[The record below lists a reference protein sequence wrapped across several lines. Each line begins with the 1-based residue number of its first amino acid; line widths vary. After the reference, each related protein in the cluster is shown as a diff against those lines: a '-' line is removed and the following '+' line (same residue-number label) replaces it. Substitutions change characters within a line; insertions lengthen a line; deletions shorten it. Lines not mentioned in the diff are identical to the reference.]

1 MQPLPPPPP
10 AGASKDSLR
19 RHYRQLRRQSLPL
32 AEAALLEVLATALPQ
47 ALAAADAKASARANP
62 QAASS
67 PPAAASPSKGSAPPK
82 AAPSRLGL
90 YWPVGHEPDWRPLL
104 ERWPEA
110 LRQRLALPVV
120 RSVGGVGRL
129 TYGAWHPADPLR
141 ADGCGIP
148 APVAAAPLE
157 AHALALLLVPA
168 LAIDQRGIRLGS
180 GGGWYDRLR
189 ADPAWRQLPALA
201 VLPAACLAPSLPA
214 DPWDVP
220 FTGWLDETG
229 GSTKVSGFD

>member
-10 AGASKDSLR
+10 AGAAKDSLR

-47 ALAAADAKASARANP
+47 ALAAADAKASARANLQAKP
-62 QAASS
+62 QA
-67 PPAAASPSKGSAPPK
+67 G
-82 AAPSRLGL
+82 PSRLGL

-120 RSVGGVGRL
+120 RCEGGVGRL

-157 AHALALLLVPA
+157 AHELALLLVPA

-229 GSTKVSGFD
+229 GATKVSGFN

>member
-10 AGASKDSLR
+10 AGAAKDSLR

-32 AEAALLEVLATALPQ
+32 AEPALLEVLATALPQ
-47 ALAAADAKASARANP
+47 ALAAADAKASAGANLQAKP
-62 QAASS
+62 Q
-67 PPAAASPSKGSAPPK
+67 

-120 RSVGGVGRL
+120 RCEGGVGRL

-157 AHALALLLVPA
+157 ADALALLLVPA

-229 GSTKVSGFD
+229 GATKVSGFN

>member
-47 ALAAADAKASARANP
+47 ALEAADAQTEP
-62 QAASS
+62 QA
-67 PPAAASPSKGSAPPK
+67 G
-82 AAPSRLGL
+82 PSRLGL

-120 RSVGGVGRL
+120 RCLGGVGLL
-129 TYGAWHPADPLR
+129 TYGAWHPADPLV
-141 ADGCGIP
+141 ADHCGIP
-148 APVAAAPLE
+148 APVAAAPLQT
-157 AHALALLLVPA
+157 HQLALLLVPA
-168 LAIDQRGIRLGS
+168 LAMDQRGIRLGS

-189 ADPAWRQLPALA
+189 ADPAWRQVPALA
-201 VLPAACLAPSLPA
+201 VLPAACVAPSLPA
-214 DPWDVP
+214 DHWDVP
-220 FTGWLDETG
+220 FTGWLDESG
-229 GSTKVSGFD
+229 GSIKVSGFN

>member
-10 AGASKDSLR
+10 AGAAKDSLR

-47 ALAAADAKASARANP
+47 ALAAADAKASARATAQAKP
-62 QAASS
+62 Q
-67 PPAAASPSKGSAPPK
+67 

-120 RSVGGVGRL
+120 RCEGGVGRL

-229 GSTKVSGFD
+229 GSTKVSGFN

>member
-1 MQPLPPPPP
+1 MQPLPPSPP
-10 AGASKDSLR
+10 AGAAKDSLR

-32 AEAALLEVLATALPQ
+32 AEPALLEVLATALPQ
-47 ALAAADAKASARANP
+47 ALAAADAKASAGANLQAKP
-62 QAASS
+62 Q
-67 PPAAASPSKGSAPPK
+67 

-120 RSVGGVGRL
+120 RCEGGVGRL

-157 AHALALLLVPA
+157 AQALALLLVPA

-220 FTGWLDETG
+220 FTGWLDESG
-229 GSTKVSGFD
+229 GSTKVSGFN

>member
-10 AGASKDSLR
+10 AGAAKDSLR

-47 ALAAADAKASARANP
+47 ALEAADAKASARANLQAKP
-62 QAASS
+62 Q
-67 PPAAASPSKGSAPPK
+67 

-120 RSVGGVGRL
+120 RCEGGVGRL

-229 GSTKVSGFD
+229 GATKVSGFN

>member
-10 AGASKDSLR
+10 AGAAKDSLR

-47 ALAAADAKASARANP
+47 ALESADAKASARATAQAKP
-62 QAASS
+62 QA
-67 PPAAASPSKGSAPPK
+67 G
-82 AAPSRLGL
+82 PSRLGL

-120 RSVGGVGRL
+120 RCEGGVGRL

-157 AHALALLLVPA
+157 AQALALLLVPA

-189 ADPAWRQLPALA
+189 ADPAWCQLPALA

-229 GSTKVSGFD
+229 GATKVSGFN

>member
-10 AGASKDSLR
+10 AGAAKDSLR

-47 ALAAADAKASARANP
+47 ALAAADAKASARATAQAKP
-62 QAASS
+62 Q
-67 PPAAASPSKGSAPPK
+67 

-120 RSVGGVGRL
+120 RCEGGVGRL

-157 AHALALLLVPA
+157 AHELALLLVPA

-229 GSTKVSGFD
+229 GSTKVSGFN

>member
-10 AGASKDSLR
+10 AGAAKDSLR

-47 ALAAADAKASARANP
+47 ALAAADAKASARANLQAKP
-62 QAASS
+62 Q
-67 PPAAASPSKGSAPPK
+67 

-120 RSVGGVGRL
+120 RCEGGVGRL

-157 AHALALLLVPA
+157 ADALALLLVPA

-229 GSTKVSGFD
+229 GATKVSGFN

>member
-10 AGASKDSLR
+10 AGAAKDSLR

-47 ALAAADAKASARANP
+47 ALASADAKASARATAQAKP
-62 QAASS
+62 QA
-67 PPAAASPSKGSAPPK
+67 G
-82 AAPSRLGL
+82 PSRLGL

-120 RSVGGVGRL
+120 RCEGGVGRL

-157 AHALALLLVPA
+157 AQALALLLVPA

-229 GSTKVSGFD
+229 GATKVSGFN

>member
-32 AEAALLEVLATALPQ
+32 AEAALLEVLATTLPQ
-47 ALAAADAKASARANP
+47 ALEAADAHADAREATAQAKP
-62 QAASS
+62 QA
-67 PPAAASPSKGSAPPK
+67 G
-82 AAPSRLGL
+82 PSRLGL

-120 RSVGGVGRL
+120 RCEGGIGRL
-129 TYGAWHPADPLR
+129 TYGAWHPADPLH

-148 APVAAAPLE
+148 APVAAAPLQ
-157 AHALALLLVPA
+157 AHQLALLLVPA
-168 LAIDQRGIRLGS
+168 LAMDQRGIRLGS

-189 ADPAWRQLPALA
+189 ADPAWRQVPALA

-229 GSTKVSGFD
+229 RSTKVSGFD

>member
-32 AEAALLEVLATALPQ
+32 AEAALLEVLATTLPQ
-47 ALAAADAKASARANP
+47 ALEAADAHADAREATAQAKP
-62 QAASS
+62 QA
-67 PPAAASPSKGSAPPK
+67 G
-82 AAPSRLGL
+82 PSRLGL

-120 RSVGGVGRL
+120 RCEGGIGRL
-129 TYGAWHPADPLR
+129 TYGAWHPADPLL

-148 APVAAAPLE
+148 APVAAAPLQ
-157 AHALALLLVPA
+157 AHQLALLLVPA
-168 LAIDQRGIRLGS
+168 LAMDQRGIRLGS

-189 ADPAWRQLPALA
+189 ADPAWRQVPALA
-201 VLPAACLAPSLPA
+201 VLPAACVAPSLPA

-220 FTGWLDETG
+220 FTGWLDESG
-229 GSTKVSGFD
+229 GSIKVSGFN

>member
-19 RHYRQLRRQSLPL
+19 RHYRQLRLQSLPL
-32 AEAALLEVLATALPQ
+32 VEAALLEVLATALPQ
-47 ALAAADAKASARANP
+47 ALAAADAQAEDLVATAQAEP
-62 QAASS
+62 Q
-67 PPAAASPSKGSAPPK
+67 

-120 RSVGGVGRL
+120 RCEGGVGRL
-129 TYGAWHPADPLR
+129 TYGAWHPADPLL

-157 AHALALLLVPA
+157 AHELALLLVPA
-168 LAIDQRGIRLGS
+168 LAMDQRGIRLGS

-189 ADPAWRQLPALA
+189 ADPAWRLLPALA
-201 VLPAACLAPSLPA
+201 VLPAACVAPSLPA

-229 GSTKVSGFD
+229 RSTKVSGFN

>member
-32 AEAALLEVLATALPQ
+32 AEPALLEVLATALPQ
-47 ALAAADAKASARANP
+47 ALAAADAKASARANLQAKP
-62 QAASS
+62 Q
-67 PPAAASPSKGSAPPK
+67 

-120 RSVGGVGRL
+120 RCEGGVGRL
-129 TYGAWHPADPLR
+129 TYGAWHPADPLL

-148 APVAAAPLE
+148 APMAAAPLE
-157 AHALALLLVPA
+157 AHELALLLVPA
-168 LAIDQRGIRLGS
+168 LAMDQRGIRLGS

-220 FTGWLDETG
+220 FTGWLDESG
-229 GSTKVSGFD
+229 GSTKVSGFN

>member
-10 AGASKDSLR
+10 AGAAKDSLR

-32 AEAALLEVLATALPQ
+32 AEPALLEVLATALPQ
-47 ALAAADAKASARANP
+47 ALAAADAKASARANLQAKP
-62 QAASS
+62 QA
-67 PPAAASPSKGSAPPK
+67 G
-82 AAPSRLGL
+82 PSRLGL

-120 RSVGGVGRL
+120 RCEGGVGRL

-229 GSTKVSGFD
+229 GATKVSGFN

>member
-1 MQPLPPPPP
+1 MEALNLPPPP
-10 AGASKDSLR
+10 GASKDLLR

-47 ALAAADAKASARANP
+47 ALAAADAEANDLVASDLV
-62 QAASS
+62 ASG
-67 PPAAASPSKGSAPPK
+67 PAPPHSGT
-82 AAPSRLGL
+82 SRLGL

-110 LRQRLALPVV
+110 LRRRLALPVV
-120 RSVGGVGRL
+120 RCVGGAERL
-129 TYGAWHPADPLR
+129 TYGAWQPTDPLL

-148 APVAAAPLE
+148 APVTAAPLQAQE
-157 AHALALLLVPA
+157 LALLLVPA
-168 LAIDQRGIRLGS
+168 LAMDQRGIRLGS

-189 ADPAWRQLPALA
+189 ADPTWRQVPALA
-201 VLPAACLAPSLPA
+201 VLPAACVAASLPF

-220 FTGWLDETG
+220 FSGWLDETG
-229 GSTKVSGFD
+229 GPNKVSGFD

>member
-1 MQPLPPPPP
+1 MEALNLPPPP
-10 AGASKDSLR
+10 GASKDLLR

-47 ALAAADAKASARANP
+47 ALDAADARTGAQASALADAMANP
-62 QAASS
+62 QS
-67 PPAAASPSKGSAPPK
+67 GT
-82 AAPSRLGL
+82 SRLGL

-110 LRQRLALPVV
+110 LRRRLALPVV
-120 RSVGGVGRL
+120 RCLGGVERL
-129 TYGAWHPADPLR
+129 TYGAWHPTDPLR

-148 APVAAAPLE
+148 APVTAAPLE
-157 AHALALLLVPA
+157 PHSLALLLVPA
-168 LAIDQRGIRLGS
+168 LAMDRRGIRLGS

-189 ADPAWRQLPALA
+189 ADPAWRQVPALA
-201 VLPAACLAPSLPA
+201 VLPAACVAPSLPV

-220 FTGWLDETG
+220 FSGWLDETG
-229 GSTKVSGFD
+229 GPIKVSGFD

>member
-10 AGASKDSLR
+10 AGAAKDSLR

-47 ALAAADAKASARANP
+47 ALEAADAKASARATAQAKP
-62 QAASS
+62 QA
-67 PPAAASPSKGSAPPK
+67 G
-82 AAPSRLGL
+82 PSRLGL

-120 RSVGGVGRL
+120 RCEGGVGRL

-157 AHALALLLVPA
+157 AHELALLLVPA

-189 ADPAWRQLPALA
+189 ADPTWRQLPALA

>member
-32 AEAALLEVLATALPQ
+32 AEAALLEVLATTLPQ
-47 ALAAADAKASARANP
+47 ALEAADAHADALEATAQAKP
-62 QAASS
+62 QA
-67 PPAAASPSKGSAPPK
+67 G
-82 AAPSRLGL
+82 PSRLGL

-120 RSVGGVGRL
+120 RCEGGIGRL
-129 TYGAWHPADPLR
+129 TYGAWHPADPLL

-148 APVAAAPLE
+148 APVAAAPLQ
-157 AHALALLLVPA
+157 ADQLALLLVPA
-168 LAIDQRGIRLGS
+168 LAMDQRGIRLGS

-189 ADPAWRQLPALA
+189 ADPAWRQVPALA
-201 VLPAACLAPSLPA
+201 VLPAACVAPSLPA

-220 FTGWLDETG
+220 FTGWLDESG
-229 GSTKVSGFD
+229 GSTKVSGFN

>member
-10 AGASKDSLR
+10 AGAAKDSLR

-32 AEAALLEVLATALPQ
+32 AEPALLEVLATALPQ
-47 ALAAADAKASARANP
+47 ALAAADAKASARANLQAKP
-62 QAASS
+62 Q
-67 PPAAASPSKGSAPPK
+67 

-120 RSVGGVGRL
+120 RCEGGVGRL

-157 AHALALLLVPA
+157 AQALALLLVPA

-229 GSTKVSGFD
+229 GATKVSGFN

>member
-10 AGASKDSLR
+10 AGAAKDSLR

-47 ALAAADAKASARANP
+47 ALAAADAKASARATAQAKP
-62 QAASS
+62 QA
-67 PPAAASPSKGSAPPK
+67 G
-82 AAPSRLGL
+82 PSRLGL

-120 RSVGGVGRL
+120 RCEGGVGRL

-157 AHALALLLVPA
+157 ADALALLLVPA

-229 GSTKVSGFD
+229 GATKVSGFN

>member
-10 AGASKDSLR
+10 AGAAKDSLR

-47 ALAAADAKASARANP
+47 ALEAADAKASARANLQAKP
-62 QAASS
+62 Q
-67 PPAAASPSKGSAPPK
+67 

-120 RSVGGVGRL
+120 RCEGGVGRL
-129 TYGAWHPADPLR
+129 TYGAWHPADPLS

-189 ADPAWRQLPALA
+189 ADPAWRLLPALA
-201 VLPAACLAPSLPA
+201 VLPAACVAPSLPA

-220 FTGWLDETG
+220 FTGWLDESG
-229 GSTKVSGFD
+229 GSIKVSGFN

>member
-32 AEAALLEVLATALPQ
+32 AEAALLEVLATTLPQ
-47 ALAAADAKASARANP
+47 ALEAADAHADAREATAQAKP
-62 QAASS
+62 QA
-67 PPAAASPSKGSAPPK
+67 G
-82 AAPSRLGL
+82 PSRLGL

-120 RSVGGVGRL
+120 RCQGGIGRL
-129 TYGAWHPADPLR
+129 TYGAWHPADPLL

-148 APVAAAPLE
+148 APVAAAPLQ
-157 AHALALLLVPA
+157 AHQLALLLVPA
-168 LAIDQRGIRLGS
+168 LAMDQRGIRLGS

-189 ADPAWRQLPALA
+189 ADPAWRQVPALA

-220 FTGWLDETG
+220 FNGWLDETG
-229 GSTKVSGFD
+229 GSIKVSGFY

>member
-32 AEAALLEVLATALPQ
+32 VEAALLEVLATALPQ
-47 ALAAADAKASARANP
+47 ALQAADAQAEDLVATAHADALVATAQVEP
-62 QAASS
+62 QSS
-67 PPAAASPSKGSAPPK
+67 
-82 AAPSRLGL
+82 PSRLGL
-90 YWPVGHEPDWRPLL
+90 YWPLGHEPDWRPLL
-104 ERWPEA
+104 DRWPEA
-110 LRQRLALPVV
+110 LLQRLALPVV
-120 RSVGGVGRL
+120 RCESGVGRL
-129 TYGAWHPADPLR
+129 TYGAWHPADPLL

-148 APVAAAPLE
+148 APVAAAPLQ
-157 AHALALLLVPA
+157 AHQLALLLVPA
-168 LAIDQRGIRLGS
+168 LAMDQRGIRLGS

-189 ADPAWRQLPALA
+189 ADPAWRQVPALA

-220 FTGWLDETG
+220 FNGWLDETG
-229 GSTKVSGFD
+229 GSIKVSGFY

>member
-47 ALAAADAKASARANP
+47 ALEATDANASARANL
-62 QAASS
+62 QAEAQ
-67 PPAAASPSKGSAPPK
+67 

-120 RSVGGVGRL
+120 RCEGGIGRL

-141 ADGCGIP
+141 ADDCGIP
-148 APVAAAPLE
+148 APVAAAPLQ

-189 ADPAWRQLPALA
+189 ADPAWRQVPALA
-201 VLPAACLAPSLPA
+201 VLPAACVAPSLPA
-214 DPWDVP
+214 DHWDVP
-220 FTGWLDETG
+220 FTGWLDESG
-229 GSTKVSGFD
+229 GSIKVSGFN

>member
-32 AEAALLEVLATALPQ
+32 AEAALLEVLATTLPQ
-47 ALAAADAKASARANP
+47 ALEAADAHADAREATAQAKP
-62 QAASS
+62 QA
-67 PPAAASPSKGSAPPK
+67 G
-82 AAPSRLGL
+82 PSRLGL

-120 RSVGGVGRL
+120 RCEGGIGRL
-129 TYGAWHPADPLR
+129 TYGAWHPADPLL

-148 APVAAAPLE
+148 APVAAAPLQ
-157 AHALALLLVPA
+157 AHQLALLLVPA
-168 LAIDQRGIRLGS
+168 LAMDQRGIRLGS

-189 ADPAWRQLPALA
+189 ADPAWRQVPALA
-201 VLPAACLAPSLPA
+201 VLPAACVAPSLPA

-220 FTGWLDETG
+220 FTGWLDESG
-229 GSTKVSGFD
+229 GSTKVSGFN

>member
-10 AGASKDSLR
+10 AGAAKDSLR

-32 AEAALLEVLATALPQ
+32 AQAALLEVLATALPQ
-47 ALAAADAKASARANP
+47 ALAAADAKASARANLQAKP
-62 QAASS
+62 QAG
-67 PPAAASPSKGSAPPK
+67 PR
-82 AAPSRLGL
+82 RLGL

-120 RSVGGVGRL
+120 RCEGGVGRL

-157 AHALALLLVPA
+157 AHELALLLVPA

-229 GSTKVSGFD
+229 GATKVSGFN

>member
-32 AEAALLEVLATALPQ
+32 AEAALLEVLATTLPQ
-47 ALAAADAKASARANP
+47 ALEAADAHADAREATAQAKP
-62 QAASS
+62 QA
-67 PPAAASPSKGSAPPK
+67 G
-82 AAPSRLGL
+82 PSRLGL

-120 RSVGGVGRL
+120 RCEGGIGRL
-129 TYGAWHPADPLR
+129 TYGAWHPADPLL

-148 APVAAAPLE
+148 APVAAAPLQ
-157 AHALALLLVPA
+157 AHQLALLLVPA
-168 LAIDQRGIRLGS
+168 LAMDQRGIRLGS

-189 ADPAWRQLPALA
+189 ADPAWRQVPALA

-229 GSTKVSGFD
+229 RSTKVSGFD

>member
-19 RHYRQLRRQSLPL
+19 RHFRQLRRQSLPL
-32 AEAALLEVLATALPQ
+32 VEAALLEVLATALPQ
-47 ALAAADAKASARANP
+47 ALQAADAQAEDLVATAHGDALVATAQVEP
-62 QAASS
+62 QS
-67 PPAAASPSKGSAPPK
+67 G
-82 AAPSRLGL
+82 PSRLGL

-104 ERWPEA
+104 DRWPEA
-110 LRQRLALPVV
+110 LLQRLALPVV
-120 RSVGGVGRL
+120 RCESGVGRL
-129 TYGAWHPADPLR
+129 TYGAWHPADPLL
-141 ADGCGIP
+141 ADSCGIP
-148 APVAAAPLE
+148 APVAAAPLQ
-157 AHALALLLVPA
+157 AQQLALLLVPA
-168 LAIDQRGIRLGS
+168 LAMDQRGIRLGS

-189 ADPAWRQLPALA
+189 ADPAWRQVPALA

-229 GSTKVSGFD
+229 GSIKVSGFY

>member
-10 AGASKDSLR
+10 AGAAKDSLR

-32 AEAALLEVLATALPQ
+32 AEPALLEVLATALPQ
-47 ALAAADAKASARANP
+47 ALAAADAKASARANLQAKP
-62 QAASS
+62 Q
-67 PPAAASPSKGSAPPK
+67 

-104 ERWPEA
+104 ERWPDA

-120 RSVGGVGRL
+120 RCEGGVGRL

>member
-1 MQPLPPPPP
+1 MEALNLPPPP
-10 AGASKDSLR
+10 GAPKDCLR

-47 ALAAADAKASARANP
+47 ALEAADARANP
-62 QAASS
+62 QA
-67 PPAAASPSKGSAPPK
+67 G
-82 AAPSRLGL
+82 PSRLGL
-90 YWPVGHEPDWRPLL
+90 YWPVGSEPDWRPLL

-110 LRQRLALPVV
+110 LIRRLALPVV
-120 RSVGGVGRL
+120 RAVDGVGRL
-129 TYGAWHPADPLR
+129 TYGAWHPADPLV

-148 APVAAAPLE
+148 APVASTPLQ
-157 AHALALLLVPA
+157 AHDLALVLVPA

-189 ADPAWRQLPALA
+189 ADPAWRQVPALA
-201 VLPAACLAPSLPA
+201 VLPAACVVPSLPR

-220 FTGWLDETG
+220 FGGWLDESG
-229 GSTKVSGFD
+229 GPNKVSGSD

>member
-10 AGASKDSLR
+10 AGAAKDSLR

-32 AEAALLEVLATALPQ
+32 AEAALLEVLATTLPQ
-47 ALAAADAKASARANP
+47 ALEAADAHADAREATAQAKP
-62 QAASS
+62 QA
-67 PPAAASPSKGSAPPK
+67 G
-82 AAPSRLGL
+82 PSRLGL

-120 RSVGGVGRL
+120 RCEGGIGRL
-129 TYGAWHPADPLR
+129 TYGAWHPADPLH

-148 APVAAAPLE
+148 APVAAAPLQ
-157 AHALALLLVPA
+157 AHQLALLLVPA

-189 ADPAWRQLPALA
+189 ADPAWRQVPALA
-201 VLPAACLAPSLPA
+201 VLPAACVAPSLPA

-229 GSTKVSGFD
+229 GSIKVSAFN

>member
-19 RHYRQLRRQSLPL
+19 RHYRQVRRQSLPL
-32 AEAALLEVLATALPQ
+32 AEAALLEVLATTLPQ
-47 ALAAADAKASARANP
+47 ALEAADAQTEP
-62 QAASS
+62 QA
-67 PPAAASPSKGSAPPK
+67 G
-82 AAPSRLGL
+82 PSRLGL

-120 RSVGGVGRL
+120 RCEGGVGRL
-129 TYGAWHPADPLR
+129 TYGAWQTADPLS

-148 APVAAAPLE
+148 APVTAAPLQ
-157 AHALALLLVPA
+157 AHQLALLLVPA
-168 LAIDQRGIRLGS
+168 LAIDQRGLRLGS

-189 ADPAWRQLPALA
+189 ADPTWRQVPALA
-201 VLPAACLAPSLPA
+201 ALPAACVAPSLPA

-220 FTGWLDETG
+220 FTGWLDESG
-229 GSTKVSGFD
+229 GSIKVSGFN

>member
-10 AGASKDSLR
+10 AGAAKDSLR

-47 ALAAADAKASARANP
+47 ALAAADAKASARATAQAKP
-62 QAASS
+62 Q
-67 PPAAASPSKGSAPPK
+67 

-120 RSVGGVGRL
+120 RCEGGVGRL

-157 AHALALLLVPA
+157 ADALALLLVPA

-229 GSTKVSGFD
+229 GSTKVSGFN